1 MDFPIGATVDIN
13 LGRGVVRFC
22 GATSFSSGKWVGIE
36 LFDPVGKNDGSV
48 QGVSYFS
55 CPMNYGVF
63 VKASQV
69 KLAQVQD
76 LPPTASSGSQSGSQ
90 AASRTTLGHTRTPS
104 ASLSRVPSTRSIP
117 PPSPRASSPL
127 KPGTNQS
134 TRSGTRLAPPS
145 PTKRSPIPGIQP
157 PGALKK
163 TVLTPRRSSVHES
176 TLPLRG
182 ATGASPDRSP
192 DAAPLSRALHFKQVI
207 SPVQLP
213 PDRVPTSAI
222 QSSTASDLRSPTPPP
237 HPELRGSLGVNDEEL
252 QELRAKVRVLEIK
265 RADEAR
271 HVQELQTRVSDAESF
286 VALRPKLQA
295 KLVQQQTELIAVRRE
310 LADAQQL
317 SELAETRNL
326 DALEQLEMSML
337 DKEVAEE
344 RAEVAEG
351 EIEELKEKL
360 AVVEVELEVIKEGAS
375 AEGGNSNVAGSLA
388 YIQLEKQNARL
399 KEALIRLRDLSQETE
414 QEQRKRITEM
424 EKDVMSVDDLSTQL
438 ESTLIKLSNADAQI
452 EDLKIQLD
460 DALGAEEM
468 VVQLTERN
476 LTLGEKIEE
485 MRITIE
491 DLEALKELAEELEE
505 NHVET
510 ERAMQDEINEKD
522 VQLAELQQRIETLEE
537 ACQDMERTITR
548 FRELVLQLESEL
560 ETLRS
565 ETQNA
570 QTESAAAAS
579 HTAAIMSL
587 NLKLQSTAT
596 RNQARNIDHELKRIE
611 ANETKEWLNIVQV
624 MRCAHTNAFRALTN
638 NALQPYLPQIYT
650 ETDGDATRCYLFFQR
665 MASKTDLVNTVTA
678 HAHNLPESLNGQV
691 SETLVGVCEMRG
703 AIAVLSTLC
712 KRFAAIIRHCD
723 VESFISIGRLFQEI
737 APLERRID
745 MHIDLLR
752 RDEFR
757 EMECTSDI
765 NKIQAQFN
773 HLADTYFKDFDF
785 DLGERELGLVLSLD
799 HDLDVYASSMGL
811 TKTAVEAILN
821 DEDITRDLNGMD
833 PRKSFL
839 EPIQKSL
846 DQCKNAKAVA
856 RKLVKRL
863 EELAHESSALKAYLV
878 PRLEALCSIVSEMV
892 NLGIQLA
899 QQTMPHIDEVRASK
913 SPFQLGRVLSFVN
926 DVASSTVAKICKN
939 TASPWTALSDAISEL
954 VAQANALFPNTMDIE
969 NIVKITGAAPWIV
982 RIEEVK
988 VAMAVNEEAERKVA
1002 QLNEEMQ
1009 GLVRNLKSKDQ
1020 NIQES
1025 AVRIELM
1032 ERRMEAAKKQ
1042 AEAVTELE
1050 GLLGKAQK
1058 QEKYYG
1064 EAMEQLQSEFDSLAK
1079 ENSKLK
1085 ATSNASEKEGMCYK
1099 VYHGSRPHLVL
1110 VAGATTTQP
1119 QIVLPVD
1126 GNLET
1131 THLLEQLESFRGA
1144 VRFLRMENSYLKG
1157 NDLMREIDELPPLP
1171 ETRHRLLTPP
1181 LDTSGLSDTDESDT
1195 ETESSHKVP
1204 SVRSLAMETK
1214 SLYKE
1219 VIKFSSTPRVVDL
1232 STMKTGQGSGKG
1244 WIPRKKTPTYQVWER
1259 KTQAERLNRRVQGL
1273 LERTSAIVIT

>member
-1 MDFPIGATVDIN
+1 VF
-13 LGRGVVRFC
+13 
-22 GATSFSSGKWVGIE
+22 IE
-36 LFDPVGKNDGSV
+36 CWILRTLTN
-48 QGVSYFS
+48 
-55 CPMNYGVF
+55 
-63 VKASQV
+63 VK
-69 KLAQVQD
+69 
-76 LPPTASSGSQSGSQ
+76 
-90 AASRTTLGHTRTPS
+90 
-104 ASLSRVPSTRSIP
+104 
-117 PPSPRASSPL
+117 
-127 KPGTNQS
+127 
-134 TRSGTRLAPPS
+134 
-145 PTKRSPIPGIQP
+145 
-157 PGALKK
+157 
-163 TVLTPRRSSVHES
+163 
-176 TLPLRG
+176 
-182 ATGASPDRSP
+182 
-192 DAAPLSRALHFKQVI
+192 
-207 SPVQLP
+207 
-213 PDRVPTSAI
+213 
-222 QSSTASDLRSPTPPP
+222 
-237 HPELRGSLGVNDEEL
+237 LGVNDEEL

-265 RADEAR
+265 RADGAR
-271 HVQELQTRVSDAESF
+271 QVQELETKLNEAESF
-286 VALRPKLQA
+286 LFLRPKLQA
-295 KLVQQQTELIAVRRE
+295 KLVQQQTELIAARRE

-317 SELAETRNL
+317 SELTEARNL
-326 DALEQLEMSML
+326 DALEQLEMTML

-344 RAEVAEG
+344 RAEAAES
-351 EIEELKEKL
+351 ELEELKEKL
-360 AVVEVELEVIKEGAS
+360 AVVEVELEVIKQGAS
-375 AEGGNSNVAGSLA
+375 AEGGDSNVAGSLA
-388 YIQLEKQNARL
+388 FIQLEKQNARL
-399 KEALIRLRDLSQETE
+399 KEALVRLRDLSHETE

-438 ESTLIKLSNADAQI
+438 ESTLIKLVNADTQI
-452 EDLKIQLD
+452 EDLKLQLD

-468 VVQLTERN
+468 VMQLTERN
-476 LTLGEKIEE
+476 LMLGEKIEE

-491 DLEALKELAEELEE
+491 DLEALKELGEELEE

-522 VQLAELQQRIETLEE
+522 VQLAEQQQRIETLEE
-537 ACQDMERTITR
+537 VCQDMERTISR
-548 FRELVLQLESEL
+548 FRELVIQLESEL

-570 QTESAAAAS
+570 QNESAAAAS

-596 RNQARNIDHELKRIE
+596 RNQTRNIDHELKRIE
-611 ANETKEWLNIVQV
+611 ANETKEWLNIVQ
-624 MRCAHTNAFRALTN
+624 
-638 NALQPYLPQIYT
+638 PYLPQIYT
-650 ETDGDATRCYLFFQR
+650 ETDGEATRCYLFFQR
-665 MASKTDLVNTVTA
+665 MASKTDLINTVTA

-765 NKIQAQFN
+765 NKIQAQFD
-773 HLADTYFKDFDF
+773 HLAETYFKDFDF
-785 DLGERELGLVLSLD
+785 DLGQRELGLVLSLD

-821 DEDITRDLNGMD
+821 DEDIPRDLNGMD

-878 PRLEALCSIVSEMV
+878 PQLEALCNIVSEMV

-899 QQTMPHIDEVRASK
+899 QQTMPHVDEVRASK
-913 SPFQLGRVLSFVN
+913 SSFQLGRVLSFVN

-939 TASPWTALSDAISEL
+939 TASPWIALSDAISEL
-954 VAQANALFPNTMDIE
+954 VAQANALFPNTLDIE

-988 VAMAVNEEAERKVA
+988 VAMTVNEEAERKVA

-1009 GLVRNLKSKDQ
+1009 GLARTLKSKDQ

-1025 AVRIELM
+1025 AVKIELM

-1058 QEKYYG
+1058 QEKYYV

-1085 ATSNASEKEGMCYK
+1085 VTTNTSEKEAVGT
-1099 VYHGSRPHLVL
+1099 
-1110 VAGATTTQP
+1110 ATPTQS

-1157 NDLMREIDELPPLP
+1157 NDLMREIEELPPLP
-1171 ETRHRLLTPP
+1171 ETKHRLPTPP

-1195 ETESSHKVP
+1195 ESKYKVP
-1204 SVRSLAMETK
+1204 SVRSLATETK
-1214 SLYKE
+1214 TLYRE

-1232 STMKTGQGSGKG
+1232 STTKTSQGGGKG
-1244 WIPRKKTPTYQVWER
+1244 WVPRKKTPTYQVWER

-1273 LERTSAIVIT
+1273 LERTSGMSQ